1 MKSNSYHDNSPLC
14 LISGEAVE
22 FYEAYDKQSMA
33 LPHRDAPDWTICLR
47 VQSGREKWLMTVLG
61 SAWRE
66 VTLCSCVRSIWSCG
80 EPGPSHVTPL
90 PACPNC
96 RHYLQSKDPHGL
108 IMHCC
113 QTTMRASLEISSDL
127 SPGLKHCV
135 FILLIPSDGCFDEST
150 ARPEHRS

>member
-1 MKSNSYHDNSPLC
+1 MYSYPPC

-22 FYEAYDKQSMA
+22 FYEAYNKPSLA

-90 PACPNC
+90 SQLSPLSAIQ
-96 RHYLQSKDPHGL
+96 RSTWPHTAPR
-108 IMHCC
+108 C
-113 QTTMRASLEISSDL
+113 QTTMWALQEISSDL
-127 SPGLKHCV
+127 SPGLKLCV
-135 FILLIPSDGCFDEST
+135 FIPLIPSDGCFDEST
-150 ARPEHRS
+150 LRPEHRS

>member
-90 PACPNC
+90 PVPTVATICNPKI
-96 RHYLQSKDPHGL
+96 R
-108 IMHCC
+108 M
-113 QTTMRASLEISSDL
+113 AS
-127 SPGLKHCV
+127 
-135 FILLIPSDGCFDEST
+135 
-150 ARPEHRS
+150 